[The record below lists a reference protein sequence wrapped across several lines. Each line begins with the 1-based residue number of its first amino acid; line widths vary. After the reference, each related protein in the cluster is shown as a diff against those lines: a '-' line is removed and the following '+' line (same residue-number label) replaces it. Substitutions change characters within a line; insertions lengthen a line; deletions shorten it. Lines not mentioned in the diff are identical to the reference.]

1 MNSWCRNLELLIK
14 SRTSLIWIRTKEEER
29 LEKLVNFSC
38 ERLNI
43 KRFVCWDCVSGI
55 KGLINEEGKFS
66 NNPLGVLNWL
76 KEQSSEVSTVLLVK
90 DFHKF
95 YDDPSINRTI
105 KELSS
110 ALKKTSHN
118 LIISSHLFPS
128 SEELDELM
136 TIVNLPLPDQK
147 ELKNLIKKIA
157 INTNSNLEE
166 QDLNELSI
174 ASSGLTEIKVKQVT
188 AKALAQRGK
197 ISKEDIKD
205 ILEEKKQVIAR
216 SEILE
221 FFEAKSSQDD
231 IGGLN
236 VLKVWLNQRYRAF
249 SKEAR
254 DYGLPIPKGVLLV
267 GAQGT
272 GKSLTA
278 KSISK
283 SWSMPLLRLDVGRL
297 FSSLVGS
304 SEARTRET
312 ILRAEA
318 MSPCI
323 LWIDEIDKGFGGD
336 ARSDGGTSQRV
347 LASLLTWMAEK
358 ESAVFVIATAN
369 AIDKLPAELLRKGRF
384 DEIFFLDLPNSEER
398 LSILDLHLK
407 KRRPSYSFPLSTI
420 IDRTDG
426 FSGAELEQAVIEGM
440 HISFSENRELMEKD
454 LIKAVSELVP
464 LSRTAKEQIDLLK
477 EWSSTGTGSFCI
489 VNKI

>member
-1 MNSWCRNLELLIK
+1 MESWCKNLELLIK
-14 SRTSLIWIRTKEEER
+14 SRTPLIWITTKEEER
-29 LEKLVNFSC
+29 LFSLLGEISTKLG
-38 ERLNI
+38 I
-43 KRFVCWDCVSGI
+43 KRFVSWDCVN
-55 KGLINEEGKFS
+55 GLRGALNEEGKFI

-76 KEQSSEVSTVLLVK
+76 KDQTAELSTILFVK
-90 DFHKF
+90 DFYKF
-95 YDDPSINRTI
+95 YDDPSVCRTI
-105 KELSS
+105 KELSY
-110 ALKKTSHN
+110 LLRRTSNN
-118 LIISSHLFPS
+118 LIFSSHKLPS
-128 SEELDELM
+128 SEELDDLVT
-136 TIVNLPLPDQK
+136 TINLPLPDQN
-147 ELKNLIKKIA
+147 ELANLIRKIA
-157 INTNSNLEE
+157 LNTNS
-166 QDLNELSI
+166 DLNDHDLNQLAQ
-174 ASSGLTEIKVKQVT
+174 ASSGLSESRVKQVA
-188 AKALAQRGK
+188 AKALTKRGK
-197 ISKEDIKD
+197 VSKDDIQD

-221 FFEAKSSQDD
+221 FFESTSNQND
-231 IGGLN
+231 IGGLK
-236 VLKVWLNQRYRAF
+236 VLKIWLEQRYQAF

-254 DYGLPIPKGVLLV
+254 EYGLPIPKGVLLV
-267 GAQGT
+267 GPQGT

-283 SWSMPLLRLDVGRL
+283 TWSMPLLRLDVGRL

-407 KRRPSYSFPLSTI
+407 KRRPRYDFTLSTI

-426 FSGAELEQAVIEGM
+426 FSGAELEQSVIEGM
-440 HISFSENRELMEKD
+440 HISFSEDRELMEKD

-477 EWSSTGTGSFCI
+477 EWSSTGRARSAS
-489 VNKI
+489 

>member
-1 MNSWCRNLELLIK
+1 MNSWSKNLELLIK
-14 SRTSLIWIRTKEEER
+14 SRTSIIWIKTKEEER
-29 LEKLVNFSC
+29 LKQILNSSI
-38 ERLNI
+38 ERLGI
-43 KRFVCWDCVSGI
+43 KRFACWDCVNGI
-55 KGLINEEGKFS
+55 KGILNETGKFS

-76 KEQSSEVSTVLLVK
+76 REQNPDISTILLLK

-110 ALKKTSHN
+110 SLKETCHN

-128 SEELDELM
+128 SEDLDELM
-136 TIVNLPLPDQK
+136 TILNLPLPDQK
-147 ELKNLIKKIA
+147 ELKDLIKKIA
-157 INTNSNLEE
+157 YNTNSNLEE
-166 QDLNELSI
+166 QELNELSI

-197 ISKEDIKD
+197 ISKKDIKD

-221 FFEAKSSQDD
+221 FFEAKSSQND
-231 IGGLN
+231 IGGLE

-312 ILRAEA
+312 ISRAEA

-358 ESAVFVIATAN
+358 ETSVFVIATAN

-398 LSILDLHLK
+398 LSILELHLK
-407 KRRPSYSFPLSTI
+407 KRRPSYNFPLSTI

-440 HISFSENRELMEKD
+440 HISFSEERELMEKD

-477 EWSSTGTGSFCI
+477 NWASTGRARSAS
-489 VNKI
+489 

>member
-1 MNSWCRNLELLIK
+1 MDSWSKNLELLIK
-14 SRTSLIWIRTKEEER
+14 SRTSIIWIKTKEEER
-29 LEKLVNFSC
+29 LEKILNLSS
-38 ERLNI
+38 ERLKF
-43 KRFVCWDCVSGI
+43 KRFIYWDCVNGL
-55 KGLINEEGKFS
+55 KGVLNDKGKFS
-66 NNPLGVLNWL
+66 NNPLGVLNWI
-76 KEQSSEVSTVLLVK
+76 KEQSSEISTLLLVK

-95 YDDPSINRTI
+95 YDDPSISRTL
-105 KELSS
+105 KELSF
-110 ALKKTSHN
+110 ALRETSHN
-118 LIISSHLFPS
+118 LIISSHVNPS
-128 SEELDELM
+128 SEELDDLM

-147 ELKNLIKKIA
+147 ELKNLIKRIA
-157 INTNSNLEE
+157 INTNSNLNEE
-166 QDLNELSI
+166 DLNELAI
-174 ASSGLTEIKVKQVT
+174 ASSGLSEIKVKQVT
-188 AKALAQRGK
+188 AKALTQRGK
-197 ISKEDIKD
+197 ISKDDIQD
-205 ILEEKKQVIAR
+205 IIEEKKQVIAR

-221 FFEAKSSQDD
+221 FFESKSSQND
-231 IGGLN
+231 IGGLKI
-236 VLKVWLNQRYRAF
+236 LKVWLKQRYRAF

-267 GAQGT
+267 GPQGT

-312 ILRAEA
+312 ISRAEA

-407 KRRPSYSFPLSTI
+407 KRRPNYNFPLSTI

-426 FSGAELEQAVIEGM
+426 YSGAELEQAVIEGM
-440 HISFSENRELMEKD
+440 HFSFSENRELVEKD

-464 LSRTAKEQIDLLK
+464 LSRTAKEQIDSLK
-477 EWSSTGTGSFCI
+477 EWSSSGRARPAS
-489 VNKI
+489 

>member
-29 LEKLVNFSC
+29 LEKLINFSC
-38 ERLNI
+38 ERLHI
-43 KRFVCWDCVSGI
+43 KRFISWDCVGGI

-76 KEQSSEVSTVLLVK
+76 KEQSSEVSTILLVK

-95 YDDPSINRTI
+95 YEDPSINRTI

-110 ALKKTSHN
+110 TLKKTSNN

-136 TIVNLPLPDQK
+136 TIVDLPLPDQK

-166 QDLNELSI
+166 KDLIELSV

-221 FFEAKSSQDD
+221 FFETKSTQDD

-312 ILRAEA
+312 ISRAEA

-347 LASLLTWMAEK
+347 LASLLTWMSEK

-398 LSILDLHLK
+398 LNILDLHLK
-407 KRRPSYSFPLSTI
+407 KRRPDYNFPLSTI

-464 LSRTAKEQIDLLK
+464 LSRTAKEQIDSLK
-477 EWSSTGTGSFCI
+477 EWSSTGRARSAS
-489 VNKI
+489 

>member
-1 MNSWCRNLELLIK
+1 MNLWSKNLELLIK
-14 SRTSLIWIRTKEEER
+14 SRTSIIWIKNKEEER
-29 LEKLVNFSC
+29 LEKILSFSS

-43 KRFVCWDCVSGI
+43 KRLVSWDCVNGI
-55 KGLINEEGKFS
+55 KGALNDKGKFS

-76 KEQSSEVSTVLLVK
+76 KEQSADISTILLVK

-110 ALKKTSHN
+110 SLKETCNN

-136 TIVNLPLPDQK
+136 AILNLPLPDQT
-147 ELKNLIKKIA
+147 ELKNLIKRIA
-157 INTNSNLEE
+157 FNTNSNLNEK
-166 QDLNELSI
+166 DLNELTV

-197 ISKEDIKD
+197 LSREDIKD

-216 SEILE
+216 SQILE
-221 FFEAKSSQDD
+221 FFETKSSQDD
-231 IGGLN
+231 IGGLK

-312 ILRAEA
+312 ISRAEA

-358 ESAVFVIATAN
+358 ESSVFVIATAN

-384 DEIFFLDLPNSEER
+384 DEIFFLDLPNPEER

-407 KRRPSYSFPLSTI
+407 KRRPSYSFPLITI

-477 EWSSTGTGSFCI
+477 EWSSSGRARSAS
-489 VNKI
+489 

>member
-1 MNSWCRNLELLIK
+1 MNSWSKNLELLIK
-14 SRTSLIWIRTKEEER
+14 SRASLIWIKTKEEER
-29 LEKLVNFSC
+29 LENKLNIIC
-38 ERLNI
+38 QRLNI
-43 KRFVCWDCVSGI
+43 KRFVYWDYVRGI
-55 KGLINEEGKFS
+55 KGVLNEEGKFS

-76 KEQSSEVSTVLLVK
+76 REQTRDLSTILLLK

-110 ALKKTSHN
+110 SLKGTNHN
-118 LIISSHLFPS
+118 LIISSHLLPS

-136 TIVNLPLPDQK
+136 TILNLPLPDQE
-147 ELKNLIKKIA
+147 ELKNLLRRIA
-157 INTNSNLEE
+157 INTNSNLNEK
-166 QDLNELSI
+166 DLNELAI

-236 VLKVWLNQRYRAF
+236 VLKVWLKQRYRAF

-312 ILRAEA
+312 ISRAEA

-426 FSGAELEQAVIEGM
+426 FSGSELEQAVIEGM
-440 HISFSENRELMEKD
+440 HISFSENRELTEKD

-464 LSRTAKEQIDLLK
+464 LSRTAKEQIDLLNK
-477 EWSSTGTGSFCI
+477 WSSTGRARSAS
-489 VNKI
+489 

>member
-1 MNSWCRNLELLIK
+1 MNSWSKNLELLIK
-14 SRTSLIWIRTKEEER
+14 SRTTIIWIKTKEEDR
-29 LEKLVNFSC
+29 LEKILNSTIQ
-38 ERLNI
+38 RLNI
-43 KRFVCWDCVSGI
+43 KRLVCWDYVNGI
-55 KGLINEEGKFS
+55 NGVLNDKGKFS

-76 KEQSSEVSTVLLVK
+76 KEQNPDISTMLLVK

-95 YDDPSINRTI
+95 YDDLSINRTI

-110 ALKKTSHN
+110 SLKETSHN

-128 SEELDELM
+128 SEEFDELM
-136 TIVNLPLPDQK
+136 AILDLPLPDQK

-157 INTNSNLEE
+157 INNNSNLDEE
-166 QDLNELSI
+166 DLNELTV

-188 AKALAQRGK
+188 AKALTQRGK
-197 ISKEDIKD
+197 ISKEDIKE

-221 FFEAKSSQDD
+221 FFETNSSQED
-231 IGGLN
+231 IGGLK

-254 DYGLPIPKGVLLV
+254 NYGLPIPKGVLLV

-312 ILRAEA
+312 ISRAES

-358 ESAVFVIATAN
+358 ESSVFVIATAN

-407 KRRPSYSFPLSTI
+407 KRRPYFNFPLSTI
-420 IDRTDG
+420 IDRTEG
-426 FSGAELEQAVIEGM
+426 FSGAELEQAVVEAM
-440 HISFSENRELMEKD
+440 HISFSENRELLEKD

-464 LSRTAKEQIDLLK
+464 LSRTAKEQMDLLK
-477 EWSSTGTGSFCI
+477 EWSSSGRARSAS
-489 VNKI
+489 

>member
-14 SRTSLIWIRTKEEER
+14 SRTSLIWIKTKEEER
-29 LEKLVNFSC
+29 LEKLLNSSC

-43 KRFVCWDCVSGI
+43 KRFICWDCVSGI

-76 KEQSSEVSTVLLVK
+76 KEQSSKVSTVLLVK

-110 ALKKTSHN
+110 TLKATSHN

-128 SEELDELM
+128 SEDLDELM
-136 TIVNLPLPDQK
+136 TILQLPLPDQK

-157 INTNSNLEE
+157 MNTNSNLEE

-174 ASSGLTEIKVKQVT
+174 ASSGLTEIKLKQVT
-188 AKALAQRGK
+188 AKALAQRGR
-197 ISKEDIKD
+197 ISREDIKD

-236 VLKVWLNQRYRAF
+236 ILKVWLNQRYRAF

-358 ESAVFVIATAN
+358 ESSVFVIATAN

-440 HISFSENRELMEKD
+440 HISFSEKRELMEKD

-477 EWSSTGTGSFCI
+477 KWASSGRARPAS
-489 VNKI
+489 

>member
-1 MNSWCRNLELLIK
+1 MDAWSKNFELLIK
-14 SRTSLIWIRTKEEER
+14 SRTPLIWIRTKEEER
-29 LEKLVNFSC
+29 LCKILNQSC
-38 ERLNI
+38 KSLNI
-43 KRFVCWDCVSGI
+43 KRFVSWDCVNGI
-55 KGLINEEGKFS
+55 KGVLNEKGKFS
-66 NNPLGVLNWL
+66 NNPLGVLNWI
-76 KEQSSEVSTVLLVK
+76 KEQTSELPTILLVK

-110 ALKKTSHN
+110 SLRESSHN
-118 LIISSHLFPS
+118 LILSSHILPS
-128 SEELDELM
+128 SEELDDLI
-136 TIVNLPLPDQK
+136 TIINLPLPDLG
-147 ELKNLIKKIA
+147 ELTTLIKKIA
-157 INTNSNLEE
+157 VNTDSDLSE
-166 QDLNELSI
+166 QALNELAI
-174 ASSGLTEIKVKQVT
+174 ASSGLSEIKLKQVT
-188 AKALAQRGK
+188 AKALTQRGK
-197 ISKEDIKD
+197 ISKDDIKD

-221 FFEAKSSQDD
+221 FVESNLSQSE
-231 IGGLN
+231 IGGLK
-236 VLKVWLNQRYRAF
+236 VLKIWLQQRYRAF
-249 SKEAR
+249 SREAR

-267 GAQGT
+267 GPQGT

-278 KSISK
+278 KSISQ

-312 ILRAEA
+312 ISRVEA

-407 KRRPSYSFPLSTI
+407 KRRPNYNFPLSTI

-426 FSGAELEQAVIEGM
+426 YSGAELEQAVIEGM
-440 HISFSENRELMEKD
+440 HFSFSEKRELMEKD

-464 LSRTAKEQIDLLK
+464 LSRTAKEQLDFLK
-477 EWSSTGTGSFCI
+477 EWSSTGRARSAS
-489 VNKI
+489 

>member
-1 MNSWCRNLELLIK
+1 MNSWCKNLELLIK

-29 LEKLVNFSC
+29 LEKILNFSSQ
-38 ERLNI
+38 RLNI
-43 KRFVCWDCVSGI
+43 KRFACWDIVSGI
-55 KGLINEEGKFS
+55 KGLVNEEGKFS

-76 KEQSSEVSTVLLVK
+76 KEQSSEISTVLLVK

-95 YDDPSINRTI
+95 YDDPSINRTL
-105 KELSS
+105 KKLSS
-110 ALKKTSHN
+110 SLKGTNHN
-118 LIISSHLFPS
+118 LIMSSHIFPS

-136 TIVNLPLPDQK
+136 TIINLPLPDQK

-157 INTNSNLEE
+157 ANTNSDLND
-166 QDLNELSI
+166 QDLNELSM

-249 SKEAR
+249 SEEAR
-254 DYGLPIPKGVLLV
+254 DYGLPLPKGVLLV

-312 ILRAEA
+312 ISRAES

-369 AIDKLPAELLRKGRF
+369 AVDKLPAELLRKGRF
-384 DEIFFLDLPNSEER
+384 DEIFFLGLPNSQER
-398 LSILDLHLK
+398 LNILDLHLK
-407 KRRPSYSFPLSTI
+407 KRRPNYNFPLSTI

-440 HISFSENRELMEKD
+440 HISFSEKRELMEKD
-454 LIKAVSELVP
+454 LIKAISELVP

-477 EWSSTGTGSFCI
+477 EWSSTGRARSAS
-489 VNKI
+489 

>member
-55 KGLINEEGKFS
+55 KGLINEQGKFS

-110 ALKKTSHN
+110 ALTETSHN

-128 SEELDELM
+128 SEDLDELM
-136 TIVNLPLPDQK
+136 TIITLPLPDQK

-166 QDLNELSI
+166 KDLNELSI

-231 IGGLN
+231 IGGLD

-347 LASLLTWMAEK
+347 LGSLLTWMAEK

-407 KRRPSYSFPLSTI
+407 KRRPGYSFPLSTI

-454 LIKAVSELVP
+454 LIKAISELVP

-477 EWSSTGTGSFCI
+477 KWSSTGRARSAS
-489 VNKI
+489 

>member
-38 ERLNI
+38 ESLSI
-43 KRFVCWDCVSGI
+43 KRFVSWDCVSGI

-110 ALKKTSHN
+110 TLKETSHN

-136 TIVNLPLPDQK
+136 TILNLPLPDQK
-147 ELKNLIKKIA
+147 ELKNLIKRIA

-166 QDLNELSI
+166 QDLNQLSI

-312 ILRAEA
+312 ISRAEA
-318 MSPCI
+318 MAPCI

-347 LASLLTWMAEK
+347 LASLLTWMSEK

-407 KRRPSYSFPLSTI
+407 KRRPSYNFPLSTI

-477 EWSSTGTGSFCI
+477 EWSSTGRARSAS
-489 VNKI
+489 

>member
-1 MNSWCRNLELLIK
+1 MDSWIRNLELLIK
-14 SRTSLIWIRTKEEER
+14 SRTSLIWIRTKEEDR

-38 ERLNI
+38 ESLSI
-43 KRFVCWDCVSGI
+43 KRFVSWDCVSGI

-76 KEQSSEVSTVLLVK
+76 KAQSSEVSTVLLLK

-110 ALKKTSHN
+110 ALKKTTHN

-157 INTNSNLEE
+157 TNTNSNLDE

-407 KRRPSYSFPLSTI
+407 KRRPSYNFPLSTI

-477 EWSSTGTGSFCI
+477 KWSSTGRARSAS
-489 VNKI
+489 

>member
-1 MNSWCRNLELLIK
+1 MNSWSKNLELLIK
-14 SRTSLIWIRTKEEER
+14 SRTSIIWIKTKEEER
-29 LEKLVNFSC
+29 LEKILSFSA
-38 ERLNI
+38 EKLNI
-43 KRFVCWDCVSGI
+43 KRLVCWDCVNGI
-55 KGLINEEGKFS
+55 RGLLNEKGSFS

-76 KEQSSEVSTVLLVK
+76 KEQASDISTILLVK

-105 KELSS
+105 KELSVS
-110 ALKKTSHN
+110 LRETCHN
-118 LIISSHLFPS
+118 LIICSHLFPLE
-128 SEELDELM
+128 EELNELM
-136 TIVNLPLPDQK
+136 AILNLPLPNQN

-157 INTNSNLEE
+157 TNTNSNLNE
-166 QDLNELSI
+166 QDLRELTI

-188 AKALAQRGK
+188 AKALVQRGK

-221 FFEAKSSQDD
+221 FVETKSSQDD
-231 IGGLN
+231 IGGLK

-249 SKEAR
+249 SKEAK

-312 ILRAEA
+312 ISRAEA

-358 ESAVFVIATAN
+358 ESSVFVIATAN

-384 DEIFFLDLPNSEER
+384 DEIFFLDLPNAEER
-398 LSILDLHLK
+398 LSILNLHLL

-464 LSRTAKEQIDLLK
+464 LSRTAKEQIDFLK
-477 EWSSTGTGSFCI
+477 EWSSTGRARSAS
-489 VNKI
+489 

>member
-1 MNSWCRNLELLIK
+1 MDSWSRNLELIIK
-14 SRTSLIWIRTKEEER
+14 SRTPLIWIRTKEEER
-29 LEKLVNFSC
+29 LYKILNQTC
-38 ERLNI
+38 KRLNI
-43 KRFVCWDCVSGI
+43 KRLVSWDCVNGI
-55 KGLINEEGKFS
+55 KGLLNEKGKFP
-66 NNPLGVLNWL
+66 NNPLGALNWI
-76 KEQSSEVSTVLLVK
+76 KEQTSELPTILLVK

-95 YDDPSINRTI
+95 YDDPSISRTI
-105 KELSS
+105 KELSLS
-110 ALKKTSHN
+110 LRETSNN
-118 LIISSHLFPS
+118 LILSSHLLPS
-128 SEELDELM
+128 SEELDDLI
-136 TIVNLPLPDQK
+136 TILNLPLPNLS
-147 ELKNLIKKIA
+147 ELTTLIKKIA
-157 INTNSNLEE
+157 FNTDSDLNE
-166 QDLNELSI
+166 QDLNKLAI
-174 ASSGLTEIKVKQVT
+174 ASSGLSETKLKQVT
-188 AKALAQRGK
+188 AKALTQRGK
-197 ISKEDIKD
+197 ISKDDIKD

-221 FFEAKSSQDD
+221 FFESNSSQSD
-231 IGGLN
+231 IGGLK
-236 VLKVWLNQRYRAF
+236 VLKVWLKQRYRAF

-267 GAQGT
+267 GPQGT

-278 KSISK
+278 KSISQ

-304 SEARTRET
+304 SEARTRDT
-312 ILRAEA
+312 ISRAEA

-407 KRRPSYSFPLSTI
+407 KRRPSYNFPLSTI

-426 FSGAELEQAVIEGM
+426 YSGAELEQAVIEGM
-440 HISFSENRELMEKD
+440 HFSFDEKRELMEKD

-464 LSRTAKEQIDLLK
+464 LSRTAKEQIDFLK
-477 EWSSTGTGSFCI
+477 QWSSTGRARSAS
-489 VNKI
+489 